1 MSNLS
6 LAQTIEAVLFISP
19 RPLTVGRL
27 ASLLETDKESI
38 EKAIT
43 ELAEHYKQQ
52 KGGISLLQNNS
63 EVQLVTNAEA
73 ASIVQKFLKEE
84 TTGELTKPSLETL
97 TIIAYRGPITK
108 ADLEKIRGVNCSLIL
123 RNLMI
128 RGLVEAEEDKR
139 RLVTF
144 YTVTSDFLR
153 HLGLTHLSELPDYE
167 SLHNPEIV
175 ERLLAETPEE
185 AGV

>member
-1 MSNLS
+1 MSELS
-6 LAQTIEAVLFISP
+6 IAHTIEAVLFISP
-19 RPLTVGRL
+19 RPLTIGRL
-27 ASLLETDKESI
+27 ASLLETDKEAI
-38 EKAIT
+38 EQAVA
-43 ELAEHYKQQ
+43 ELVDQYEKH
-52 KGGISLLQNNS
+52 KGGIALLQNGI
-63 EVQLVTNAEA
+63 EVQLVTNVDA

-84 TTGELTKPSLETL
+84 TTGELTRPSQETL

-128 RGLVEAEEDKR
+128 RGLVEAEEDKK

-153 HLGLTHLSELPDYE
+153 HLGLTRLSELPDYD

-175 ERLLAETPEE
+175 ERLLAESPEE
-185 AGV
+185 SGT